1 MSVARNDWSSYYSI
15 DSIGACDGLYVTAS
29 NTGSISQTTN
39 DLNVTGSLT
48 LNGQNVGDMLKE
60 IQERLAIIT
69 PDHGKMSK
77 FPALQKAY
85 EHYKLVEA
93 LCQEQ
98 SDDDTSGT

>member
-1 MSVARNDWSSYYSI
+1 MSM
-15 DSIGACDGLYVTAS
+15 S
-29 NTGSISQTTN
+29 NTLDMYNYPSFDNYVVATSSNIGSICQTTN

-60 IQERLAIIT
+60 IYERLAIIT
-69 PDHGKMSK
+69 PDNEKMSK

-98 SDDDTSGT
+98 SDDDTSST